1 MGLADHSGMQIS
13 DSYLLNLPQAKIYY
27 LPNWLNTSLA
37 SELEQQLS
45 AELDWHQG
53 DVKVFGRWHKIPRLQ
68 AWHGD
73 PDIRYRYSGKTLQA
87 VPWTPVLD
95 NLRSEL
101 QKLGITTNAVLANLY
116 RDGNDKMGW
125 HSDNEPE
132 LGEQPVIASVSLG
145 AERDFLLRHRKLQ
158 DKFKLTLKHGSL
170 LVMCGDTQRYWQHSL
185 PVRKKV
191 SARRINLTF
200 RRLCD

>member
-1 MGLADHSGMQIS
+1 MQIS
-13 DSYLLNLPQAKIYY
+13 DLYLLNLPQASVYY
-27 LPNWLNTSLA
+27 LPNWLNA
-37 SELEQQLS
+37 SRASDLEQRLRD
-45 AELDWHQG
+45 ELDWHQG
-53 DVKVFGRWHKIPRLQ
+53 DVKVFGRWHKTPRLQ

-73 PDIRYRYSGKTLQA
+73 PDVQYRYSGKTLNA
-87 VPWTPVLD
+87 MPWTPALD
-95 NLRSEL
+95 NLRFEL
-101 QKLGITTNAVLANLY
+101 QKMDIATNAVLANLY

-158 DKFKLTLKHGSL
+158 HKCSLTLKHGSL
-170 LVMCGDTQRYWQHSL
+170 LVMSGDTQHYWQHSL

-191 SARRINLTF
+191 SESRINLTF
-200 RRLCD
+200 RRLRD